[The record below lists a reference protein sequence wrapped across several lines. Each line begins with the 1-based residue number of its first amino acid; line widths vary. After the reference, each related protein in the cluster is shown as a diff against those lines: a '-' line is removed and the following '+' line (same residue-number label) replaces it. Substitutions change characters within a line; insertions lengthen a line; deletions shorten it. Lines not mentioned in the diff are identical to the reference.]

1 MTKPKRIL
9 VTGGAGFIGSHVA
22 DQLVATG
29 HDLAVVDNLSMGKR
43 EYVPAAAQFYP
54 YDIKSPEIVE
64 LIRSWR
70 PQVILH
76 FAAQMSVQAS
86 VSNPVFDAQ
95 ENILGSLNLLQAA
108 AEAKV
113 EKFIFSS
120 TGGAIY
126 GDDAPLPAREEDRA
140 RPEAPYGIAKLAVE
154 HYLHFYQREHGIIPI
169 ALRYANVF
177 GPRQNGMGEAGVVA
191 IFIEKFL
198 AGQQPR
204 INGDGLQTRDFVFVG
219 DIVAANLL
227 ALDLP
232 PGRDVQ
238 HRHRRRDGY
247 SHHLSQAPGTP
258 GLSPGAGAW
267 PRQARRTAPQR
278 PGQHPGPQGAGL
290 AAPGEPVRGPG
301 ANRGGFPGGRGSIMG
316 RINPDE
322 LWSASARQFIRSPL
336 AKPRFLLKADAD

>member
-1 MTKPKRIL
+1 MTNPKRIL

-54 YDIKSPEIVE
+54 YDIKSPETVE
-64 LIRSWR
+64 LISGWR

-86 VSNPVFDAQ
+86 VSNPVFDAR

-108 AEAKV
+108 AAAGL

-198 AGQQPR
+198 AGEQPR
-204 INGDGLQTRDFVFVG
+204 INGDGLQTRDFVFVA

-227 ALDLP
+227 ALTYPQAGVFNIGTGQETDILTVYLKLQKLLGSP
-232 PGRDVQ
+232 LGPVHAPAKSGEQ
-238 HRHRRRDGY
+238 RRSALDSTLAQRELGW
-247 SHHLSQAPGTP
+247 Q
-258 GLSPGAGAW
+258 
-267 PRQARRTAPQR
+267 PRVSLAQ
-278 PGQHPGPQGAGL
+278 GL
-290 AAPGEPVRGPG
+290 AQTAAAFLE
-301 ANRGGFPGGRGSIMG
+301 AEGR
-316 RINPDE
+316 
-322 LWSASARQFIRSPL
+322 
-336 AKPRFLLKADAD
+336 